1 MNRLQAF
8 QRRSIAAAS
17 LAAAICVSSAAPP
30 PPPAW
35 QEIPGARWT
44 PIQPVAS
51 SPRPGFN
58 VIPSD
63 ASSIAFTNHL
73 AEASAANNR
82 ILENG
87 SGVALGDVDGD
98 GWTDIYLARLEGDN
112 ALYRSLGNWR
122 FEDITTRAQV
132 GCPGQASTGALL
144 ADADGDGD
152 LDLLVNAI
160 GGGTRLFLNDG
171 TARFI
176 EVTDSRLVRRFGASS
191 MAMADMDADGDL
203 DLYVANYRTD
213 TFRDDP
219 PGLRV
224 EAVRQADGSIKVSP
238 EGRFIPVVPPGGAGV
253 ELIERGERDFLYLNQ
268 GGARL
273 APVSWTSGAFLD
285 ESGQPLREPPADWGL
300 AVQFR
305 DFTGDGHPDL
315 YVCNDFASSVDR
327 IWISESGRRFRAAP
341 RSLFS
346 HLSLSSMSV
355 DVADINRDGR
365 DDLFVADM
373 LSRRAARRAWQRPN
387 TLAGLFAPPV
397 HDPAYQPEV
406 THNTLH
412 LARDD
417 GSFAEIACFA
427 GVASSEWSWSGIFLD
442 VDLDGWEDLL
452 LATGNGHDVQHADTL
467 AELSRMRSAP
477 SAATRL
483 ANLRRFP
490 ALPTPLLAFRNQH
503 DRTFADASQSWNFQ
517 LPGVHTGM
525 ALGDLDN
532 DGDLDVV
539 ANHLNG
545 PVTLLRNDT
554 AAPRIAIRLRG
565 AAANTRGIGAR
576 IRVLNGPVPQSQEMI
591 AGGRYLSSDD
601 PIRTFAAGTGNDPLT
616 IEVTW
621 RSGRVSRVSD
631 ARPGRIYEIIEPS
644 TSPEARIQ
652 PAAPKS
658 WLAPV
663 PLDPPHRHQ
672 PVVADESSR
681 QSLLPRAVV
690 TRSPAVGWIDLNA
703 DGTDE
708 WIVAGGHGQPDH
720 WRRLDAARGWV
731 TNTTPA
737 SPSAGP
743 TPRNGIAVLTTGA
756 PGGWL
761 VACDSP
767 EPGPSPVLRGGPGWE
782 GIESVVRDL
791 NPGALAAADL
801 DGDGQLE
808 LFVGDRGIPGQW
820 PAPAPSRWFT
830 RRNGRWTEAGAI
842 DTAGLVTGALFTDI
856 DLDGDADLVTAS
868 EAGPV
873 RLWRN
878 DRGSLA
884 PAHCPGLDDLTG
896 WWQCLA
902 AADFN
907 ADGLMDLVAGNWGD
921 NWRPEPVDPN
931 RSSVRLAWADF
942 AGHGRIEPVL
952 ASWDPVEE
960 RWFPRREWKA
970 LSAALPWVPV
980 AYPSHA
986 AYANARFEELLAGK
1000 PDGVRKSEV
1009 QTSRS
1014 TLFLNRGQRFEP
1026 IPLPAE
1032 AQWTSA
1038 NAIVAG
1044 DLDGD
1049 GHVDLALSQNL
1060 FRVDPETTR
1069 QDVGLGLVLAGDG
1082 TGHFRALG
1090 PAESGV
1096 RVPGEGRGLALAD
1109 ADRDGRLDLLMGVHG
1124 GESRLWKNVA
1134 ARPGIRV
1141 RLRNPAKAVGTR
1153 MRWVKG
1159 SSTGPLI
1166 ELRAGNGSGSQDSL
1180 IPVVTGAPEG
1190 AEIEVTLPAQPARRW
1205 PAKGPELT
1213 VD

>member
-1 MNRLQAF
+1 M
-8 QRRSIAAAS
+8 
-17 LAAAICVSSAAPP
+17 
-30 PPPAW
+30 W

-44 PIQPVAS
+44 PIQPVPP
-51 SPRPGFN
+51 SPRPGFTL
-58 VIPSD
+58 V
-63 ASSIAFTNHL
+63 ASEASGIAFTNHL

-98 GWTDIYLARLEGDN
+98 GWTDLYLCRLEGDN
-112 ALYRSLGNWR
+112 ALYRNLGNWR
-122 FEDITTRAQV
+122 FEDITARAQV

-144 ADADGDGD
+144 ADVDGDGD

-171 TARFI
+171 TARFT
-176 EVTDSRLVRRFGASS
+176 ELADSRLVRRFGSSS

-224 EAVRQADGSIKVSP
+224 EAVRQTDGSIKVTP

-315 YVCNDFASSVDR
+315 YVCNDFASSTDR

-341 RSLFS
+341 RTSFS

-355 DVADINRDGR
+355 DVADIDRDGR

-373 LSRRAARRAWQRPN
+373 LSRLAGRRAWQRPN
-387 TLAGLFAPPV
+387 TLAGLFAPPIQ
-397 HDPAYQPEV
+397 DPGYAPEV
-406 THNTLH
+406 PHNTLH
-412 LARDD
+412 LARED
-417 GSFAEIACFA
+417 GSFAEIASFA
-427 GVASSEWSWSGIFLD
+427 GVAASEWSWSGIFLD

-467 AELSRMRSAP
+467 AELSRVRSAP
-477 SAATRL
+477 SAASRL

-490 ALPTPLLAFRNQH
+490 ALPTPLLAFRNERN
-503 DRTFADASQSWNFQ
+503 RTFSDASQSWNFQ

-525 ALGDLDN
+525 AVGDLDN

-545 PVTLLRNDT
+545 PLTLLRNDT

-576 IRVLNGPVPQSQEMI
+576 IRVLNGPVPQSQEII

-601 PIRTFAAGTGNDPLT
+601 PIRTFAAGTGNTALT
-616 IEVTW
+616 LEVTW
-621 RSGRVSRVSD
+621 RSGRVSRIPD
-631 ARPGRIYEIIEPS
+631 ARPDRIYEVIEPS
-644 TSPEARIQ
+644 TPPEPR
-652 PAAPKS
+652 PAPPAPKP
-658 WLAPV
+658 WLAQV
-663 PLDPPHRHQ
+663 PLDPPHRQQ
-672 PVVADESSR
+672 PAAIDEFTR

-690 TRSPAVGWIDLNA
+690 SRSPAVGWIDLEA
-703 DGTDE
+703 DGIDE
-708 WIVAGGHGQPDH
+708 WLVADGPNQPDH

-731 TNTTPA
+731 TNAAPPSSLTGPA
-737 SPSAGP
+737 
-743 TPRNGIAVLTTGA
+743 TRNGIAVLATGA

-767 EPGPSPVLRGGPGWE
+767 EPSDSPVLRGGAGWN
-782 GIESVVRDL
+782 GIESVTRGL

-830 RRNGRWTEAGAI
+830 QRNGKWTEAGSM

-856 DLDGDADLVTAS
+856 DLDGDPDLVTAS

-873 RLWRN
+873 RVWRN
-878 DRGSLA
+878 DRGVLA
-884 PAHCPGLDDLTG
+884 PAHFPGLDDLTG

-921 NWRPEPVDPN
+921 NWRPEPIDP
-931 RSSVRLAWADF
+931 SQASVRLAWADF

-952 ASWDPVEE
+952 ASWEPKEQ

-970 LSAALPWVPV
+970 LSASLPWVPV

-986 AYANARFEELLAGK
+986 AYAGARFEELLAGK
-1000 PDGVRKSEV
+1000 PDGVRKTEV

-1044 DLDGD
+1044 DLNGD

-1060 FRVDPETTR
+1060 FRVDPESTR
-1069 QDVGLGLVLAGDG
+1069 QDAGVGLLLAGDG
-1082 TGHFRALG
+1082 TGRFRALG

-1096 RVPGEGRGLALAD
+1096 RVAGEGRGLAIAD

-1124 GESRLWKNVA
+1124 GESRLWKNVMA
-1134 ARPGIRV
+1134 QPGIRV
-1141 RLRNPAKAVGTR
+1141 RLRNAAKAIGAR
-1153 MRWVKG
+1153 IRWVKG
-1159 SSTGPLI
+1159 TSKGPLM
-1166 ELRAGNGSGSQDSL
+1166 ELRAGNGSGGQDSFT
-1180 IPVVTGAPEG
+1180 PVVTGVPDG
-1190 AEIEVTLPAQPARRW
+1190 AEIEVTLPAQPPRRW
-1205 PAKGPELT
+1205 PAKAPEIT

>member
-1 MNRLQAF
+1 M
-8 QRRSIAAAS
+8 
-17 LAAAICVSSAAPP
+17 
-30 PPPAW
+30 W

-44 PIQPVAS
+44 PIQPVPP
-51 SPRPGFN
+51 SPRPGFTL
-58 VIPSD
+58 V
-63 ASSIAFTNHL
+63 ASEASGIAFTNHL

-98 GWTDIYLARLEGDN
+98 GWTDLYLCRLEGDN
-112 ALYRSLGNWR
+112 ALYRNLGNWR
-122 FEDITTRAQV
+122 FEDITARAQV

-171 TARFI
+171 TARFT
-176 EVTDSRLVRRFGASS
+176 ELADSRLVRRFGSSS

-224 EAVRQADGSIKVSP
+224 EAVRQTDGSIKVTP

-285 ESGQPLREPPADWGL
+285 ESGQPLRDPPADWGL

-315 YVCNDFASSVDR
+315 YVCNDFASSTDR

-341 RSLFS
+341 RTSFS

-355 DVADINRDGR
+355 DVADIDRDGR
-365 DDLFVADM
+365 DDVFVADM
-373 LSRRAARRAWQRPN
+373 LSRLAGRRAWQRPN
-387 TLAGLFAPPV
+387 TLAGLFAPPIQ
-397 HDPAYQPEV
+397 DPGYAPEV
-406 THNTLH
+406 PHNTLH

-417 GSFAEIACFA
+417 GSFAEIASFA
-427 GVASSEWSWSGIFLD
+427 GVAASEWSWSGIFLD

-467 AELSRMRSAP
+467 AELSRVRSAP
-477 SAATRL
+477 SAASRL

-490 ALPTPLLAFRNQH
+490 ALPTPLLAFRNERN
-503 DRTFADASQSWNFQ
+503 RTFSDASQSWNFQ

-525 ALGDLDN
+525 AVGDLDN

-545 PVTLLRNDT
+545 PLTLLRNDT

-601 PIRTFAAGTGNDPLT
+601 PIRTFAAGTGNTALT

-621 RSGRVSRVSD
+621 RSGRVSRIPD
-631 ARPGRIYEIIEPS
+631 ARPDRIYEVIEPS
-644 TSPEARIQ
+644 TPPEPR
-652 PAAPKS
+652 PAPPAPKP
-658 WLAPV
+658 WLAQV
-663 PLDPPHRHQ
+663 PLDPPHRQQ
-672 PVVADESSR
+672 PAAIDEFTR

-690 TRSPAVGWIDLNA
+690 SRSPAVGWIDLEA
-703 DGTDE
+703 DGIDE
-708 WIVAGGHGQPDH
+708 WLVAGGANQPDH

-731 TNTTPA
+731 TNAAPPSSLTGPA
-737 SPSAGP
+737 
-743 TPRNGIAVLTTGA
+743 TRNGIAVLATGA

-767 EPGPSPVLRGGPGWE
+767 EPSDSPVLRGGPGWN
-782 GIESVVRDL
+782 GIESVTRDL

-830 RRNGRWTEAGAI
+830 QRNGKWTEAGSM

-856 DLDGDADLVTAS
+856 DLDGDPDLVTAS

-873 RLWRN
+873 RVWRN
-878 DRGSLA
+878 DRGVLA
-884 PAHCPGLDDLTG
+884 PAHFPGLDDLTG

-902 AADFN
+902 AADFD
-907 ADGLMDLVAGNWGD
+907 ADGLIDLVAGNWGD
-921 NWRPEPVDPN
+921 NWRPEPIDP
-931 RSSVRLAWADF
+931 SQTSVRLAWADF

-952 ASWDPVEE
+952 ASWEPKEQ

-970 LSAALPWVPV
+970 LSASLPWVPV

-986 AYANARFEELLAGK
+986 AYAGARFEELLAGK
-1000 PDGVRKSEV
+1000 PDGVRKTEV

-1044 DLDGD
+1044 DLNGD

-1060 FRVDPETTR
+1060 FRVDPESTR
-1069 QDVGLGLVLAGDG
+1069 QDAGVGLLLAGDG
-1082 TGHFRALG
+1082 TGRFRALG

-1096 RVPGEGRGLALAD
+1096 RVAGEGRGLALAD

-1124 GESRLWKNVA
+1124 GESRLWKNVM

-1141 RLRNPAKAVGTR
+1141 RLRNAAKAIGAR
-1153 MRWVKG
+1153 IRWVKG
-1159 SSTGPLI
+1159 TSQGPLM
-1166 ELRAGNGSGSQDSL
+1166 ELRAGNGSGGQDSFT
-1180 IPVVTGAPEG
+1180 PVVTGVPDG
-1190 AEIEVTLPAQPARRW
+1190 AEIEVTLPALPPRRW
-1205 PAKGPELT
+1205 PATAPEIT